1 MPVVLAESANENDT
15 CLRHSFTANKN
26 MPANW
31 HVVRRLK
38 HMALRIVRDEK
49 ELKAEAKK
57 AEAKKDFGK
66 AADLY
71 KQLIRQ
77 DPLDESAYN
86 RLMIV
91 LRKQKNY
98 EEELKTINK
107 AIKLFEL
114 LLDKKRNRIAA
125 KHKQLVQLSN
135 ALIKKAGLKK
145 TNEEYLPEP
154 IASW

>member
-1 MPVVLAESANENDT
+1 
-15 CLRHSFTANKN
+15 
-26 MPANW
+26 
-31 HVVRRLK
+31 
-38 HMALRIVRDEK
+38 MALRIVRDEK